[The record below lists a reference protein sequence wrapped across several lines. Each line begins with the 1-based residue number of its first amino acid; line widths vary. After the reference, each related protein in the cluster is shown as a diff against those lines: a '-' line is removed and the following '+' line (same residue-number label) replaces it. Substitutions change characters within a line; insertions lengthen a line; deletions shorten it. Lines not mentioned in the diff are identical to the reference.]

1 MTTVHFN
8 RLALKALLKPARFD
22 LLPRRARPAPK
33 RMSYYLDKDKA
44 GYLSPEIQV
53 RNLKLFGAVT
63 SEKRLREEHLQ
74 LLKYRRI
81 LAKKEKN
88 PLILYKP
95 KILLDRKRLFPV
107 P

>member
-1 MTTVHFN
+1 MTCAHFN
-8 RLALKALLKPARFD
+8 RLAMKALLKPARFD
-22 LLPRRARPAPK
+22 LLPRRARPAPRK
-33 RMSYYLDKDKA
+33 MSYYLDKEKA

-95 KILLDRKRLFPV
+95 KILLDRKKLFPV